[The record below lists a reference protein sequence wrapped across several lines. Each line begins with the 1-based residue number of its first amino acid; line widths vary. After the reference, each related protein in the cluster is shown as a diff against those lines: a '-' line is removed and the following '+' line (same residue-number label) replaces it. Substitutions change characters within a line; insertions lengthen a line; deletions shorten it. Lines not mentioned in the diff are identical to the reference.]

1 MIHHWIA
8 SIMREPLDLVEDC
21 GPPPGPPPRHPSART
36 RALAALRAHDCPYL
50 FFTAHAHSPRTIV
63 ETMLAYSPAYVVGV
77 CAWTDTRPAVASAL
91 GVRPATPSQF

>member
-1 MIHHWIA
+1 MVPH
-8 SIMREPLDLVEDC
+8 RVRLRDT
-21 GPPPGPPPRHPSART
+21 PPHA
-36 RALAALRAHDCPYL
+36 RAHSLRFVRMIVRIFY
-50 FFTAHAHSPRTIV
+50 FTAHAHSLRTIV